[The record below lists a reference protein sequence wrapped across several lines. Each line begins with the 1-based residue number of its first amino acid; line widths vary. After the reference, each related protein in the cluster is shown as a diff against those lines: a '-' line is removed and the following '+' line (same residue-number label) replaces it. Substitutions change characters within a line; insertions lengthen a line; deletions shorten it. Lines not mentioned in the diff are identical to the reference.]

1 MHILS
6 VTILIKGLYVMTKY
20 LNAKEYDILDTILHS
35 GDPVSVAEI
44 MKIHP
49 DFTSN
54 IVQPAVR
61 KMLKLGLIE
70 VAEISVDGNIFSRRF
85 KPAPT
90 VSNTIQ
96 KMFVDDYLQFS
107 RLVSGQSLLSAM
119 MQADDNPEKAMQEI
133 AEMEKLLQ
141 EYKEKN
147 YHPKRK

>member
-1 MHILS
+1 
-6 VTILIKGLYVMTKY
+6 
-20 LNAKEYDILDTILHS
+20 
-35 GDPVSVAEI
+35 
-44 MKIHP
+44 
-49 DFTSN
+49 
-54 IVQPAVR
+54 
-61 KMLKLGLIE
+61 
-70 VAEISVDGNIFSRRF
+70 
-85 KPAPT
+85 APT
-90 VSNTIQ
+90 ASNTIQ

>member
-1 MHILS
+1 IM
-6 VTILIKGLYVMTKY
+6 IKGLYVMTKY

-35 GDPVSVAEI
+35 EDPVSVAEI
-44 MKIHP
+44 MRSHP

-90 VSNTIQ
+90 ASNTIQ